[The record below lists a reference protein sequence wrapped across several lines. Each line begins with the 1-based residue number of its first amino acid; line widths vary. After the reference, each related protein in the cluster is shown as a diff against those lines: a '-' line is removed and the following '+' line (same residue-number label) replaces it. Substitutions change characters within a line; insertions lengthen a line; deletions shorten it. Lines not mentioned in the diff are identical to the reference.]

1 MKYFGKY
8 CAMFIVVIF
17 ILGVTG
23 CTLVEVVPEKDRQRV
38 VAEVYGEKILKGE
51 FLDAYNQQKAYYG
64 ITEEIEKDSQYK
76 DTIKEI
82 KKDVLEQLITRRVLQ
97 KRAKQAGFTVNEEYI
112 QEAREELEEQLKSY
126 AEALKQRAQS
136 EGKESQQEKDY
147 LQEARNEW
155 RQQLSDAGLTEEE
168 YIRRRAEDIMLEK
181 FTEKMLEDVEVTE
194 QDIQQYYNE
203 QLNRQKKDPS
213 LVETAPVQL
222 YRPAGW
228 VRVKHILIPLSSE
241 ERDGYY
247 DLIQQGKQDEAKKY
261 LDEKLKAIEP
271 KAREVY
277 DKAKAGESFEALIE
291 AYSEDKSAANKE
303 DGYVIYRGSG
313 LFAEEVEQTALKLD
327 EGEISQPIGSPLGY
341 HIIKLYEKLPEKVF
355 TLEEK
360 KEEIKAVVLD
370 DKRNEKW
377 NALLEEWK
385 KEAKIKK
392 YENRL

>member
-1 MKYFGKY
+1 MKRFGKH
-8 CAMFIVVIF
+8 CMIFIVLMF
-17 ILGVTG
+17 ILGITG
-23 CTLVEVVPEKDRQRV
+23 CTLIEVIPEKDRQRV

-51 FLDAYNQQKAYYG
+51 FLDAYNQQKAFYG

-82 KKDVLEQLITRRVLQ
+82 KKDVLDQLITRRVLQ

-112 QEAREELEEQLKSY
+112 QEARKELEEQLKSY

-136 EGKESQQEKDY
+136 KGKESQQEKDY
-147 LQEARNEW
+147 LQKARNEW

-168 YIRRRAEDIMLEK
+168 YIRRRAENIMLEK

-203 QLNRQKKDPS
+203 QLNKQKEDPS

-228 VRVKHILIPLSSE
+228 VRVKQILISLSSE
-241 ERDGYY
+241 ERDEYY
-247 DLIQQGKQDEAKKY
+247 NLIQQGKQDEAKKY
-261 LDEKLKAIEP
+261 LEEKLKAIEP
-271 KAREVY
+271 RAREVY

-291 AYSEDKSAANKE
+291 AYSDDKSTANKE
-303 DGYVIYRGSG
+303 EGYVIYKGSG
-313 LFAEEVEQTALKLD
+313 MFAEEVEKAALKLN
-327 EGEISQPIGSPLGY
+327 EGEISEPVSSPLGY

-355 TLEEK
+355 SLEEK
-360 KEEIKAVVLD
+360 KEEIKEVVLN

-392 YENRL
+392 YESRL

>member
-1 MKYFGKY
+1 MKRFGKH
-8 CAMFIVVIF
+8 CMIFIVLMF
-17 ILGVTG
+17 ILGITG
-23 CTLVEVVPEKDRQRV
+23 CTLIEVIPEKDRQRV

-51 FLDAYNQQKAYYG
+51 FLDAYNQQKAFYG

-82 KKDVLEQLITRRVLQ
+82 KKDVLDQLITRRVLQ

-112 QEAREELEEQLKSY
+112 QEARKKLEEQLKSY

-136 EGKESQQEKDY
+136 KGKESQQEKDY
-147 LQEARNEW
+147 LQKARNEW

-203 QLNRQKKDPS
+203 QLNKQKEDPS

-228 VRVKHILIPLSSE
+228 VRVKQILISLSSE
-241 ERDGYY
+241 ERDEYY
-247 DLIQQGKQDEAKKY
+247 NLIQQGKQDEAKKY
-261 LDEKLKAIEP
+261 LEEKLKAIEP
-271 KAREVY
+271 RAREVY

-291 AYSEDKSAANKE
+291 AYSDDKSTANKE
-303 DGYVIYRGSG
+303 EGYVIYKGSG
-313 LFAEEVEQTALKLD
+313 MFAEEVEKAALKLN
-327 EGEISQPIGSPLGY
+327 EGEISEPVSSPLGY

-355 TLEEK
+355 SLEEK
-360 KEEIKAVVLD
+360 KEEIKEVVLN

-392 YENRL
+392 YESRL

>member
-1 MKYFGKY
+1 MRRFGKY
-8 CAMFIVVIF
+8 CAMLIVLVF
-17 ILGVTG
+17 ILSAAG

-51 FLDAYNQQKAYYG
+51 FLDVYNQQKAYYG
-64 ITEEIEKDSQYK
+64 ITEEIEKDAQYK

-82 KKDVLEQLITRRVLQ
+82 KRDVLEQLITRKVLQ
-97 KRAKQAGFTVNEEYI
+97 KKAEQAGFTVNEEYI
-112 QEAREELEEQLKSY
+112 NEARKELEEQLKSY
-126 AEALKQRAQS
+126 AEALKQQAQS
-136 EGKESQQEKDY
+136 QGEKAQGEKDY
-147 LQEARNEW
+147 LEEARNEW
-155 RQQLSDAGLTEEE
+155 RKQLSNAGLTEEE
-168 YIRRRAEDIMLEK
+168 YITRRAEDIMLEK
-181 FTEKMLEDVEVTE
+181 FTEKMLEDVKVTE
-194 QDIQQYYNE
+194 QDIKQYYDE
-203 QLNRQKKDPS
+203 QLSKQKQDPS

-247 DLIQQGKQDEAKKY
+247 NLIQQGKQEEAKKY

-271 KAREVY
+271 AAREVY

-291 AYSEDKSAANKE
+291 TYSEDKSATNKE
-303 DGYVIYRGSG
+303 NGYVIYKGSG
-313 LFAEEVEQTALKLD
+313 LFAEEVEQAALELD
-327 EGEISQPIGSPLGY
+327 EGEVSQPIGSPLGY

-355 TLEEK
+355 TLDEK
-360 KEEIKAVVLD
+360 KEEIEAVVLD
-370 DKRNEKW
+370 DKRNNKW

>member
-1 MKYFGKY
+1 MKRFGKH
-8 CAMFIVVIF
+8 CMIFIVLMF
-17 ILGVTG
+17 ILGITG
-23 CTLVEVVPEKDRQRV
+23 CTLIEVIPEKDRQRV

-51 FLDAYNQQKAYYG
+51 FLDAYNQQKAFYG

-82 KKDVLEQLITRRVLQ
+82 KKDVLDQLITRRVLQ
-97 KRAKQAGFTVNEEYI
+97 KKAKQAGFTVNEEYI
-112 QEAREELEEQLKSY
+112 QEARKELEEQLKSY
-126 AEALKQRAQS
+126 AEALKQRGQS

-203 QLNRQKKDPS
+203 QLNKQKEDPS

-228 VRVKHILIPLSSE
+228 VRVKQILISLSSE
-241 ERDGYY
+241 ERDEYY
-247 DLIQQGKQDEAKKY
+247 NLIQQGKQDEAKKY
-261 LDEKLKAIEP
+261 LEEKLKAIEP
-271 KAREVY
+271 RAREVY

-291 AYSEDKSAANKE
+291 AYSDDKSTTNKE
-303 DGYVIYRGSG
+303 EGYVIYKGSG
-313 LFAEEVEQTALKLD
+313 MFAEEVEKAALKLN
-327 EGEISQPIGSPLGY
+327 EGEISEPVSSPLGY

-355 TLEEK
+355 SLEEK
-360 KEEIKAVVLD
+360 KEEIKEVVLD

-392 YENRL
+392 YESRL